1 MLPPANDRPRAT
13 NAAPERSTWERLRAY
28 LGVRTVLLFVLV
40 VALPGGLLL
49 LPFALAS
56 ARKGSHRDPKLG
68 ASSAEVAPALPGRP
82 IAARA

>member
-1 MLPPANDRPRAT
+1 MPDPANARPSTLPGAEPGAWGRVRAVL
-13 NAAPERSTWERLRAY
+13 AAGATVRRY

-56 ARKGSHRDPKLG
+56 ARKGPHPAHREPP
-68 ASSAEVAPALPGRP
+68 SA
-82 IAARA
+82 AAHA